1 MSKNEVARPKVILDG
16 KQAEE
21 ELDKL
26 TQKANKYR
34 DAMLAAASVGDSKRE
49 KEMAR
54 NFKQANTEI
63 RDLKREA
70 FSVEAV
76 LKNINGAS
84 FNEIATASRK
94 ATAEFKKMKQTDPG
108 YAEAQKNAQLLKTK
122 MSELSKQSGVNISS
136 FEKLKTTAAGLLPA
150 FGFAAIAAG
159 AKYAF
164 DKVVNSTD
172 VLSTKWAVFT
182 GGLQSGMNE
191 FWRTIAVGDWSNFTE
206 NMRAAIKVGREYE
219 TMLDDIEEKG
229 RALRIKEAQSRGE
242 ELRLEEALKNTG
254 LSKSER
260 LAAGQARIK
269 LEDDLAKERVKIAQ
283 DTFDAELKVTMQQ
296 TRLSKDR
303 LMEVVSD
310 MDSETKIKAKAY
322 LEQQSLYE
330 STLKKN
336 DQFKVAASRSGITE
350 NPFAKEIADSKAV
363 LDSYPESVKVYAE
376 AIKGVGSTTDEQ
388 LNKMVAGYEG
398 LLSAQ
403 NSAAEGTQRVRT
415 MVNSLLAGKQ
425 DGGKPTT
432 PADPESAKTATDA
445 LDLAYKQQ
453 TLLLK
458 QKYAAEETLQKE
470 YAARMLATEIAYMQT
485 KLQVTTDE
493 SSRIDLQSQ
502 LIDKQLQYAAALK
515 ETIPEI
521 LNTDNGIQKLNT
533 RLLEESKLLDLA
545 AQKQAEGTAAQETAT
560 AKQIQQA
567 DTIKMVGD
575 VMTDY
580 VTGALNGSLDEFQ
593 TFGDTLILMS
603 LQMLKQMVPIWSAQI
618 LGLSLSSP
626 ESVASWGVL
635 GLAKYAVITGLM
647 YAGIAAVEGAV
658 KGGINKKREAANGSK
673 QSGGY
678 SNFNGPDSEPDG
690 IYHKNEFIA
699 SAPAV
704 RNPTV
709 KPVLD
714 IINLAQQRGTI
725 AKLNLPAVLAVT
737 GMLPTGRQS
746 GGFASEASSLN
757 SATYSGVLGRLAG
770 FNPVDKMQSEL
781 LLKLSTAIDNLT
793 MHTQKLETWKPSV
806 SVEMLEQKTAQY
818 NKITTGGL
826 K

>member
-1 MSKNEVARPKVILDG
+1 MAKNEIARPKVILDG
-16 KQAEE
+16 QQAEA

-26 TQKANKYR
+26 TQKANRYR
-34 DAMLAAASVGDSKRE
+34 DAMLAAASVGDLK
-49 KEMAR
+49 KQKDMAR
-54 NFKQANTEI
+54 NLKQTNTEI
-63 RDLKREA
+63 SNLKKEA
-70 FSVEAV
+70 FDVDRV

-94 ATAEFKKMKQTDPG
+94 AAAELKKMQQTDPG

-136 FEKLKTTAAGLLPA
+136 FEKLKTTVSGLLPA

-182 GGLQSGMNE
+182 GGLRSGMNE
-191 FWRTIAVGDWSNFTE
+191 FFRSIAVGDWSNFTE

-310 MDSETKIKAKAY
+310 MDSETKAKAKAY

-403 NSAAEGTQRVRT
+403 NSAAENTKRVRT
-415 MVNSLLAGKQ
+415 QVNSLLAGKAENGKPSTPT
-425 DGGKPTT
+425 DPFLAGKGEDGKPTT
-432 PADPESAKTATDA
+432 TTDPFTPDAEQPDDMTWITAMVEADTKKFAEKKRSEAEWTAFLDSQVNERLDVMAKEFELEKEIADAKKKLKDAAITDAVQSGMAAVENAKTV
-445 LDLAYKQQ
+445 
-453 TLLLK
+453 
-458 QKYAAEETLQKE
+458 EEAGKAILNVIREQI
-470 YAARMLATEIAYMQT
+470 RAYMAEA
-485 KLQVTTDE
+485 VT
-493 SSRIDLQSQ
+493 I
-502 LIDKQLQYAAALK
+502 AALK
-515 ETIPEI
+515 ALKSVPFPINIIAAAVAGGAASLLFNTLIPEFYEGGYTGG
-521 LNTDNGIQKLNT
+521 TDKKKVAGVVHEDEYVIP
-533 RLLEESKLLDLA
+533 SKGLQNPSIRKIVNIVDLA
-545 AQKQAEGTAAQETAT
+545 RRDGTVAT
-560 AKQIQQA
+560 I
-567 DTIKMVGD
+567 D
-575 VMTDY
+575 
-580 VTGALNGSLDEFQ
+580 
-593 TFGDTLILMS
+593 
-603 LQMLKQMVPIWSAQI
+603 
-618 LGLSLSSP
+618 
-626 ESVASWGVL
+626 
-635 GLAKYAVITGLM
+635 
-647 YAGIAAVEGAV
+647 
-658 KGGINKKREAANGSK
+658 
-673 QSGGY
+673 
-678 SNFNGPDSEPDG
+678 
-690 IYHKNEFIA
+690 
-699 SAPAV
+699 
-704 RNPTV
+704 
-709 KPVLD
+709 
-714 IINLAQQRGTI
+714 
-725 AKLNLPAVLAVT
+725 LPAVMNAT
-737 GMLPTGRQS
+737 GMLPTSRQS
-746 GGFASEASSLN
+746 SVYTSKFPEPRSGSNGGEWGGTGIDA
-757 SATYSGVLGRLAG
+757 ATAKELTDAIKA
-770 FNPVDKMQSEL
+770 FNKK
-781 LLKLSTAIDNLT
+781 KLVIYT
-793 MHTQKLETWKPSV
+793 
-806 SVEMLEQKTAQY
+806 EQVKKDLDEWE
-818 NKITTGGL
+818 NISNNRGL
-826 K
+826 

>member
-1 MSKNEVARPKVILDG
+1 MAESYNRRINLYINVDG
-16 KQAEE
+16 KEVQNNVKSIRGELAHLVNAQNQMTIGSEEYRKQTMKIQQLKSVLKGHAEAIGQIQ
-21 ELDKL
+21 
-26 TQKANKYR
+26 TPMQKAIST
-34 DAMLAAASVGDSKRE
+34 A
-49 KEMAR
+49 
-54 NFKQANTEI
+54 KQ
-63 RDLKREA
+63 
-70 FSVEAV
+70 
-76 LKNINGAS
+76 
-84 FNEIATASRK
+84 
-94 ATAEFKKMKQTDPG
+94 
-108 YAEAQKNAQLLKTK
+108 
-122 MSELSKQSGVNISS
+122 
-136 FEKLKTTAAGLLPA
+136 LLPA
-150 FGFAAIAAG
+150 MGFTAIAAG
-159 AKYAF
+159 AKMAF

-219 TMLDDIEEKG
+219 TMLDDVEEKT

-269 LEDDLAKERVKIAQ
+269 LDEDLAKERVKIAQ
-283 DTFDAELKVTMQQ
+283 DTFDAEMAVTMQQ
-296 TRLSKDR
+296 TRLSKER

-350 NPFAKEIADSKAV
+350 NPFAKEIADSKAI

-388 LNKMVAGYEG
+388 LNKMVTGYEG
-398 LLSAQ
+398 LLSAI
-403 NSAAEGTQRVRT
+403 NSGAENTKRVRT
-415 MVNSLLAGKQ
+415 MVNSLLAGKEG
-425 DGGKPTT
+425 DGNPTT
-432 PADPESAKTATDA
+432 PTDPASAKTATDA

-458 QKYAAEETLQKE
+458 QKYADEETLQKE
-470 YAARMLATEIAYMQT
+470 YAARMLAAEIAYMQT
-485 KLQVTTDE
+485 KLELTTDE
-493 SSRIDLQSQ
+493 SSQIDLQSQ

-580 VTGALNGSLDEFQ
+580 VTGALNGSLDGFQ

-626 ESVASWGVL
+626 ESVASWGVA
-635 GLAKYAVITGLM
+635 GLAKYAVVTGLM
-647 YAGIAAVEGAV
+647 YAGIAAVEGVV
-658 KGGINKKREAANGSK
+658 KNGIEGRKNAEIPGHAA
-673 QSGGY
+673 GGY
-678 SNFNGPDSEPDG
+678 TNGAG
-690 IYHKNEFIA
+690 VYIA
-699 SAPAV
+699 GEKGPEWIAPNSLL
-704 RNPTV
+704 RNPYTSS
-709 KPVLD
+709 
-714 IINLAQQRGTI
+714 II
-725 AKLNLPAVLAVT
+725 
-737 GMLPTGRQS
+737 
-746 GGFASEASSLN
+746 
-757 SATYSGVLGRLAG
+757 AG
-770 FNPVDKMQSEL
+770 LEDMRRNPVSVTSGAFAITKQFSGSMFQNTTGSQTAGSRETVIQTTSDPEL
-781 LLKLSTAIDNLT
+781 KTIMAENTKAIREL
-793 MHTQKLETWKPSV
+793 MRWKPKV
-806 SVEMLEQKTAQY
+806 TTELIKKDIDTLNHIEQ
-818 NKITTGGL
+818 NRGL
-826 K
+826 